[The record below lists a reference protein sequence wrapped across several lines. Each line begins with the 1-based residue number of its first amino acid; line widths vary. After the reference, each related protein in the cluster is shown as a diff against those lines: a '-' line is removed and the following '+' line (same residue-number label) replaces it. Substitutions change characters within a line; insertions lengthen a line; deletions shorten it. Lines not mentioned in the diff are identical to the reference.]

1 MHPKLASVVA
11 LALRWASVSP
21 STILTFAFASLAS
34 LTLGTAAVAD
44 DRNDDTVRV
53 MTRNMYQGFDP
64 AVILGNP
71 NPVAGATAAYQMI
84 VASKP
89 AERAAAVAREI
100 VRNRVDIVGI
110 QEATIVRKGP
120 SPIEPATEVVSDS
133 LVSLLD
139 ALEGL
144 GERYHVVAI
153 VPNIDAQLPTALGF
167 VARVSVRDA
176 IIARSRGADLKLSN
190 VQVQGFLFNRTF
202 PTAFGVPLLNP
213 RGWASVDVEKN
224 GRTFRFATAHLE
236 QPDPPNQTQVL
247 QAHDMIHGAGNTPL
261 PVVFVGDF
269 NSLPGSPGYLKFIN
283 AGFMDAW
290 SLKRPGDPGFTC
302 CQNATVNNPTSQ
314 LSQRIDLVLF
324 RGAIQVTDI
333 DRVGEKPSDRTSSGL
348 WPSDH
353 AGVVAKL
360 KIPRPGG
367 LHH

>member
-1 MHPKLASVVA
+1 
-11 LALRWASVSP
+11 
-21 STILTFAFASLAS
+21 
-34 LTLGTAAVAD
+34 
-44 DRNDDTVRV
+44 
-53 MTRNMYQGFDP
+53 
-64 AVILGNP
+64 
-71 NPVAGATAAYQMI
+71 MI
-84 VASKP
+84 QASKP

-100 VRNRVDIVGI
+100 VRNRVDLVGI

-120 SPIEPATEVVSDS
+120 SPVEPATEVVSDN
-133 LVSLLD
+133 LVMLLD
-139 ALEGL
+139 ALERL

-153 VPNIDAQLPTALGF
+153 IPGIDAQLPTALGF
-167 VARVSVRDA
+167 IARVTVRDA

-224 GRTFRFATAHLE
+224 GRKFRFATAHLE

-247 QAHDMIHGAGNTPL
+247 QAHDMIQGAGNTTL
-261 PVVFVGDF
+261 PAVFVGDF
-269 NSLPGSPGYLKFIN
+269 NAVPGSPAYHKFIT

-290 SLKRPGDPGFTC
+290 SHKRPGDPGLTC

-314 LSQRIDLVLF
+314 LSQRIDLILR
-324 RGAIQVTDI
+324 RGAIQVDDI
-333 DRVGEKPSDRTSSGL
+333 DLVGEKPSDRTSSGL

-360 KIPRPGG
+360 KIHKNSG
-367 LHH
+367 HHH